1 MISLSVCIPTSGLVR
16 AEHCMSLIDFAM
28 YFIQHRVFED
38 QDQNM
43 VIRHYQ
49 SSCIS
54 NGRESLAMQS
64 LREGASHVLFIDDDI
79 SFGQTAVHTLLQRQ
93 VPFICGNYPIRFEG
107 APFAGITPD
116 FEGRINTTAD
126 SPEVEPCGAC
136 GFGLALI
143 ERKVLEAIPQ
153 PWFPIRWAEE
163 TKNYTT
169 EDIPFF
175 MAAREAGFIPL
186 IDHVASRTIQHVG
199 SYRYRWDDP
208 REARFTTE

>member
-1 MISLSVCIPTSGLVR
+1 
-16 AEHCMSLIDFAM
+16 
-28 YFIQHRVFED
+28 
-38 QDQNM
+38 
-43 VIRHYQ
+43 
-49 SSCIS
+49 
-54 NGRESLAMQS
+54 MQS
-64 LREGASHVLFIDDDI
+64 LKEGASHILFIDDDI
-79 SFGQTAVHTLLQRQ
+79 SFGQAAIHTLLQRKT
-93 VPFICGNYPIRFEG
+93 PFICGNYPIRFEG
-107 APFAGITPD
+107 APFAAIAPD
-116 FEGRINTTAD
+116 FETRINTTAD

-143 ERKVLEAIPQ
+143 AREVLEAVPQ

-186 IDHVASRTIQHVG
+186 IDHAVSRTIQHVG

-208 REARFTTE
+208 RDLRISKE